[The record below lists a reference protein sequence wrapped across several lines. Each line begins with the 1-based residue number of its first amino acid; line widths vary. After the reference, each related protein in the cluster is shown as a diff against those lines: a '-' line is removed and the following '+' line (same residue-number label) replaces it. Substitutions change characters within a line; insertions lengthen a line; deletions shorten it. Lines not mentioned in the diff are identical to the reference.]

1 MSWQPY
7 MDSVFTLQE
16 YDVHDRRKGQIST
29 AYNITGREVDL
40 IEPGIDEQILVMLD
54 ALRTKYVAKN
64 DKPSPPL
71 LDFSDFSSFLTMDV
85 ITRAAF
91 GEEFGHL
98 RSDSDVTGFLTH
110 LRKQWPMVSL
120 VNETPFLRS
129 FFYSKAYLR
138 LFGPNITDPTGFGKL
153 MSGVV
158 RIVHQ
163 RYAKPETQL
172 RNDMLGSWIQNGLT
186 QQESSAEGML
196 SLVAGSE
203 TTASVMR
210 ITFLCLVSS
219 PPIYNKLKAV
229 VKEAVS
235 SGGITDPI
243 SYEVAKEI
251 PYLRAVIYEGMR
263 MRPGTVGTFP
273 KIVPPQGEVV
283 QGKFIPGGTVVG
295 MNIAAMLRS
304 AELFGSDAHLFRPER
319 WLEAPEAKRG
329 EMERQVETMFGHG
342 RWMCAGKPIAFME
355 LFKTFF
361 ELFRHF
367 DFTIAYPAKP
377 WNSRCYNVFVEDN
390 MWIQVTEAA

>member
-153 MSGVV
+153 MS
-158 RIVHQ
+158 
-163 RYAKPETQL
+163 
-172 RNDMLGSWIQNGLT
+172 
-186 QQESSAEGML
+186 
-196 SLVAGSE
+196 
-203 TTASVMR
+203 
-210 ITFLCLVSS
+210 
-219 PPIYNKLKAV
+219 
-229 VKEAVS
+229 
-235 SGGITDPI
+235 
-243 SYEVAKEI
+243 
-251 PYLRAVIYEGMR
+251 
-263 MRPGTVGTFP
+263 
-273 KIVPPQGEVV
+273 
-283 QGKFIPGGTVVG
+283 
-295 MNIAAMLRS
+295 
-304 AELFGSDAHLFRPER
+304 
-319 WLEAPEAKRG
+319 
-329 EMERQVETMFGHG
+329 
-342 RWMCAGKPIAFME
+342 
-355 LFKTFF
+355 
-361 ELFRHF
+361 
-367 DFTIAYPAKP
+367 
-377 WNSRCYNVFVEDN
+377 
-390 MWIQVTEAA
+390 